1 MSEQNTIG
9 IGLIGCGVVGSEV
22 ARILL
27 QESNDLVART
37 GLTLELRHVLVR
49 DKAKPRA
56 VDLPAGLLRDTIEP
70 LLNDDLTSIIVELA
84 GGEDGAKGM
93 ALSALGAGKNLVTA
107 NKSLL
112 ANHGPELFAA
122 ARRANQCIAFEAAV
136 AGGIPLIESIRRGL
150 VANRIDAIFGILN
163 GTCNYILTKMLD
175 DTASFAHALA
185 QAQRLGYAEQ
195 DPTLDVDGTDS
206 AHKLAV
212 LTSIAMR
219 QQCRPDQIRTRGIS
233 DIALTDLVAAD
244 ELGYACKLL
253 AIARR
258 HNGELELCVQPTFV
272 PQSHPLAAVGGPFNA
287 VSVYGSNVGHT
298 LFYGPGAGGRAT
310 ASAVVAD
317 IIDVAIGNALR
328 TFEHLAATPDQTQP
342 AAIRP
347 AGGNESPFYVRVG
360 LVDRPGGIGR
370 IATLMGEQDI
380 SIATIVQHE
389 PAEERSSGIVPVVV
403 TTHTVKES
411 RVWQALSLMEPLDI
425 VVDKPVCIPLLNEH
439 FD

>member
-1 MSEQNTIG
+1 MSGQSTIG
-9 IGLIGCGVVGSEV
+9 IGLIGCGAVGSEV

-27 QESNDLVART
+27 QDRTDLAART
-37 GLTLELRHVLVR
+37 GVTLDLRHVLVR
-49 DKAKPRA
+49 DKAKPRP
-56 VDLPAGLLRDTIEP
+56 VDLPDGLLCDAIGS
-70 LLNDDLTSIIVELA
+70 LLDDARTGIIVELA
-84 GGEDGAKGM
+84 GGEEDARRM
-93 ALSALGAGKNLVTA
+93 TLAALEAGKSVVTA
-107 NKSLL
+107 NKALL
-112 ANHGPELFAA
+112 ASYGPELFLA
-122 ARRANQCIAFEAAV
+122 ARRAGRCIAFEAAV
-136 AGGIPLIESIRRGL
+136 AGGIPLIESIRSGL

-175 DTASFAHALA
+175 DTASYAHALA

-219 QQCRPDQIRTRGIS
+219 QHCRPDQIRTRGIS
-233 DIALTDLVAAD
+233 HIALTDLVAAD

-258 HNGELELCVQPTFV
+258 HDGELELGVQPTFI
-272 PQSHPLAAVGGPFNA
+272 PKTHPLAAVGGPFNA

-328 TFEHLAATPDQTQP
+328 TFEHLTAIADQAQP
-342 AAIRP
+342 AKIRP
-347 AGGNESPFYVRVG
+347 AGGNKSPFYVRVG

-370 IATLMGEQDI
+370 IATLMGEQGI

-389 PAEERSSGIVPVVV
+389 SAEERPSEVVPVVV
-403 TTHTVKES
+403 TTHAVKES
-411 RVWQALSLMEPLDI
+411 SVWQALSLMELLDI
-425 VVDKPVCIPLLNEH
+425 VVDRPVCIPLLNEH